1 MAIRNKTKFTGVYER
16 KADAKLFKGKPD
28 IAYDITYRHGGKK
41 VWEKVGW
48 LSEGY
53 SPKLASDIR
62 GDRIRA
68 KRHGDELPQ
77 EKKKAITFKVLAEK
91 YLKWSKANKTREGID
106 DQSRYENH
114 LKRFDNQRL
123 DAITAFDLER
133 LKSDMAKAKLS
144 AKTASHCLGL
154 IRAMFNKANAWNL
167 YDGPNPVKKIKMPTV
182 QNARDRFLSTE
193 EANFLLYELKRNRR
207 FKDDEYHEIKN
218 PRLHDMALISLH
230 TGARASEIFN
240 IKRLDVDLNN
250 GLVTLRDTK
259 NKETR
264 YAPITAA
271 VREILT
277 KRMPTNPNAYI
288 FTDSRG
294 KKIKEVTNS
303 FNRVV
308 NEIGFNDNVKDRRQ
322 RVVFHTLRH
331 TFASWLAIQGTPIYT
346 ISKLM
351 GHKSISMSERY
362 SHLSPDHKKE
372 AINNLETVFN
382 QAKKTKNEEK
392 NGTS

>member
-1 MAIRNKTKFTGVYER
+1 MATRKKTKFAGVYER
-16 KADAKLFKGKPD
+16 TAAAKLFKGKPD
-28 IAYDITYRHGGKK
+28 IAYDITYRHEAKK

-53 SPKLASDIR
+53 SPKLAADVR
-62 GDRIRA
+62 AERIRA

-77 EKKKAITFKVLAEK
+77 EKKKAITFKALAEN
-91 YLKWSKANKTREGID
+91 YLEWAIKNKSSWND
-106 DQSRYENH
+106 DQSRYKNH
-114 LKRFDNQRL
+114 LKRFDNKRL
-123 DAITAFDLER
+123 DEIAPLDLER
-133 LKSDMAKAKLS
+133 LRSNMTKAGLS
-144 AKTASHCLGL
+144 LKTVSHCLGL
-154 IRAMFNKANAWNL
+154 IRAMFNKAVAWNL
-167 YDGPNPVKKIKMPTV
+167 YQGPNPVKKIKMPTV

-193 EANFLLYELKRNRR
+193 EANFLLKELKRNRR
-207 FKDDEYHEIKN
+207 FKDDEYHEKKD
-218 PRLHDMALISLH
+218 PKLHDIALISLH

-264 YAPITAA
+264 YAPMTEA
-271 VREILT
+271 VREIL
-277 KRMPTNPNAYI
+277 KSRMPTDPNAYV

-308 NEIGFNDNVKDRRQ
+308 NEIGFNDAIKDRRQ

-362 SHLSPDHKKE
+362 SHLSPDHKKD
-372 AINNLETVFN
+372 AINNLEIAFN
-382 QAKKTKNEEK
+382 QSKNQKDEN
-392 NGTS
+392 NGKV